1 MIRNLIFCVF
11 FNSVVFG
18 LILTGTRNLYA
29 LDRVFET
36 TSEGKL
42 ILVLDSAAV
51 TITGS
56 NSNEM
61 KVHVSDS
68 EATALLEI
76 GESSGIIKIAQLNT
90 KPEPAKEGL
99 KDAHKAPLKV
109 DISGGSIPI
118 EVHVRDGSIFVQK
131 WNRDVYAH
139 IGKGKIFAKENSGF
153 FNAHAIK
160 GEILVNRQTGR
171 VQIDTV
177 QAVSTVKEVSGDV
190 EVQSFLGDVLLEKN
204 NGVLSATTNSG
215 NLKIIGGQ
223 GTLNF
228 DTIKG
233 NVSAQNFDG
242 RVEGSSGEG
251 GVTVNAFKESDI
263 VLKSN
268 QGKVTVVTTPG
279 SGVFLNLYTVEG
291 DLLLPQYLKSN
302 RMGAARSFRGRLKGD
317 LQKGSVIVKSQSGV
331 VTVR

>member
-11 FNSVVFG
+11 IFVGAQS
-18 LILTGTRNLYA
+18 LHA
-29 LDRVFET
+29 LDRIFET

-42 ILVLDSAAV
+42 ILVLDSAAITV
-51 TITGS
+51 TGS

-68 EATALLEI
+68 ESTGTVEMS
-76 GESSGIIKIAQLNT
+76 ESSGVIKIAQMN
-90 KPEPAKEGL
+90 AKADVLREGQ
-99 KDAHKAPLKV
+99 KDNRKSPLKV
-109 DISGGSIPI
+109 EISGGSIPLEI
-118 EVHVRDGSIFVQK
+118 HVREGSIFVQK

-139 IGKGKIFAKENSGF
+139 VGKGKILAKENSGF

-160 GEILVNRQTGR
+160 GEILVNRQSGR
-171 VQIDTV
+171 VQIDSV
-177 QAVSTVKEVSGDV
+177 QAVSTLKEISGDV
-190 EVQSFLGDVLLEKN
+190 EVQSFLGDVFLEKN
-204 NGVLSATTNSG
+204 NGVLSALTNSG
-215 NLKIIGGQ
+215 NLKVTGGQ

-228 DTIKG
+228 ETIKG
-233 NVSAQNFDG
+233 SVNAQSFDG

-251 GVTVNAFKESDI
+251 GVTINAFKESDI

-268 QGKVTVVTTPG
+268 QGRVTVVTAAG
-279 SGVFLNLYTVEG
+279 SGVFLNLYSAEG
-291 DLLLPQYLKSN
+291 DVILPQYLKSN
-302 RMGAARSFRGRLKGD
+302 RMGLARSFRGRLKGD